1 MHAVASSYLIRN
13 PTKGNRDGAKWLAR
27 AEAAVARGGTL
38 HVTEKAR
45 IELTRAFAVRTD
57 DRMIGSAW
65 HTFTPKR
72 HEPVKW
78 SKAMAV
84 YMNSTVGIL
93 GLLGSRTFKSLAYPR
108 WGVGDVR
115 DVPVPDFG
123 GKSLAELASVY
134 DGLADSDLGL
144 LSDPSSTRCQIDSAV
159 GGVLGLSADLVSHAR
174 IELSK
179 EPMVTK
185 KRHGSGALA

>member
-1 MHAVASSYLIRN
+1 MSCMKSILKIRN
-13 PTKGNRDGAKWLAR
+13 PKQNPDSAKWLAR
-27 AEAAVARGGTL
+27 AEAAVARGGML

-57 DRMIGSAW
+57 DIMVGSAW
-65 HTFTPKR
+65 HTFTPKK
-72 HEPVKW
+72 HDPVAW

-93 GLLGSRTFKSLAYPR
+93 GLLGSRTFKSLSYPR

-115 DVPVPDFG
+115 DVPVPDF
-123 GKSLAELASVY
+123 SRENLIELAKVY
-134 DGLADSDLGL
+134 DRLADSDLGL
-144 LSDPSSTRCQIDSAV
+144 LSAPNSTRCQIDSAV
-159 GGVLGLSADLVSHAR
+159 GSVLELAANLISHAR

-185 KRHGSGALA
+185 RRHDPGSLA

>member
-1 MHAVASSYLIRN
+1 MRAVTNSYLVKN
-13 PTKGNRDGAKWLAR
+13 PTNGNRDGAKWRAR
-27 AEAAVARGGTL
+27 AEAAVAKGGTF

-57 DRMIGSAW
+57 DCMISSAW

-108 WGVGDVR
+108 WGVGNVR
-115 DVPVPDFG
+115 DAPVPDLG
-123 GKSLAELASVY
+123 GKGLAELAKVY

-144 LSDPSSTRCQIDSAV
+144 LSCPNSTRGQIDSAV
-159 GGVLGLSADLVSHAR
+159 GGVLGLSAGLVSHAR

>member
-1 MHAVASSYLIRN
+1 MHAVTNSYLIRN
-13 PTKGNRDGAKWLAR
+13 PTKENRDGAKWLAR
-27 AEAAVARGGTL
+27 AEAAVAKGGTF

-45 IELTRAFAVRTD
+45 VELTRAFAVRTD
-57 DRMIGSAW
+57 DCMIGSAW
-65 HTFTPKR
+65 HTLAPKR

-108 WGVGDVR
+108 WGVGNVR
-115 DVPVPDFG
+115 DVPVPDLG
-123 GKSLAELASVY
+123 GKGMAGLASVY
-134 DGLADSDLGL
+134 DELADSDLGL
-144 LSDPSSTRCQIDSAV
+144 LSDPSSTRCQMDSAV
-159 GGVLGLSADLVSHAR
+159 CDALGLSSALVSHAR